1 MYKLEKILRSLGWR
15 VSVSFR
21 KDLWACGMEATL
33 RQGNSVIYLF
43 AGERPRDN
51 RTRWQVLNTAERD
64 ILHNMT
70 YVRWYRYV
78 DGEQVSICVSDV
90 PQECKS
96 VEEFGVQL
104 TLCGLFNS

>member
-1 MYKLEKILRSLGWR
+1 MHKLEKTLRSLGWK

-21 KDLWACGMEATL
+21 KDLWACGMKATL

-51 RTRWQVLNTAERD
+51 RTRWQVLNTAEYD
-64 ILHNMT
+64 ILHNMI
-70 YVRWYRYV
+70 YVRWFRNV
-78 DGEQVSICVSDV
+78 DGEEGSKPVFDV

-104 TLCGLFNS
+104 TLHGLFN